1 MDRVQHLRHCAL
13 ALALVLGVVSS
24 AIRAQEA
31 LRHPGRVV
39 EIGTNRP
46 LEVAVKAWPDSRE
59 SGREADCPLFGK
71 SPVDSAYSKMPNG
84 RFELRISTKN
94 PTYTT
99 TYCAAGYYPR
109 ADRDIPNRVDGAAV
123 VPMPVRVYPRKTDP
137 ALYASVVTNATLALV
152 NDLAYLE
159 SIDPREFERIVTAVG
174 SERRREVLR
183 VLVETVRR
191 WRQ

>member
-1 MDRVQHLRHCAL
+1 
-13 ALALVLGVVSS
+13 
-24 AIRAQEA
+24 
-31 LRHPGRVV
+31 
-39 EIGTNRP
+39 
-46 LEVAVKAWPDSRE
+46 
-59 SGREADCPLFGK
+59 
-71 SPVDSAYSKMPNG
+71 
-84 RFELRISTKN
+84 
-94 PTYTT
+94 
-99 TYCAAGYYPR
+99 
-109 ADRDIPNRVDGAAV
+109 
-123 VPMPVRVYPRKTDP
+123 MPVRVYPRKTDP